1 MQNLKALISITRPL
15 NCLITFLTIVV
26 ASFICADSLNIK
38 IILIAALAGALVNA
52 GGNVI
57 NDYYDIEIDKVN
69 RPSRP
74 LPSGQMKIKTALTL
88 YIYFTFFALVIAN
101 HYLSNVAFGVVALT
115 SVLMFL
121 YSYKLKGVPL
131 LGNFVVAFSTGLAFL
146 FGSVVV
152 GNIYCGIIPALFAFL
167 ISLMRELVKDIED
180 IEGDKSA
187 SISTFP
193 IKFGIDKT
201 VKLVSIIGV
210 VLILATTIPFL
221 LKIYNLYYFI
231 FVSLFVNG
239 ILAFVIR
246 TLKKNSSLK
255 TLRLV
260 SNLLKLGMVFGV
272 IAIFIGTKL

>member
-15 NCLITFLTIVV
+15 NCLITFATIVV
-26 ASFICADSLNIK
+26 ASFICADILNIK
-38 IILIAALAGALVNA
+38 IILIAAFTGTLVNA
-52 GGNVI
+52 GGNII
-57 NDYYDIEIDKVN
+57 NDYYDIEIDKIN
-69 RPSRP
+69 RPNRP
-74 LPSGQMKIKTALTL
+74 LPSMQIRIKTALTL
-88 YIYFTFFALVIAN
+88 YIYFTFFALIMAN
-101 HYLSNVAFGVVALT
+101 HYLSKVAFGIVAIT

-131 LGNFVVAFSTGLAFL
+131 VGNIVVAFSTGLAFL

-180 IEGDKSA
+180 IEGDESA
-187 SISTFP
+187 NVSTFP

-201 VKLVSIIGV
+201 VKLISIVGV
-210 VLILATTIPFL
+210 ILMLSTTIPFL

-239 ILAFVIR
+239 ILVFVIR
-246 TLKKNSSLK
+246 ELKSNSSLK

-272 IAIFIGTKL
+272 IAIFLGTKL